1 MLTSSLSFVGSEIG
15 KEDTDFFLF
24 LVFKRICFL
33 RAWICISLISVAE
46 DILILDISA
55 DIYN

>member
-55 DIYN
+55 DI